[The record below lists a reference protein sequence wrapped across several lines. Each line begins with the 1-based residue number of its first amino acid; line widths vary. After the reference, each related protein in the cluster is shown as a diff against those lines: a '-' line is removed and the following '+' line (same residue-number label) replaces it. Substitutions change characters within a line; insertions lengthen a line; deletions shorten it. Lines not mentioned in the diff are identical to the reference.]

1 MAQDLVSFLQ
11 QNPVDEIVQ
20 QVSVPGRLAKFKF
33 KVRPMNQKQFNAY
46 QRISTTFA
54 QGKNKETK
62 FDSGKFNELVII
74 NQVVEPNFKD
84 ANLLSAAGVTTPE
97 QYLNKFFLA
106 GELGNLVEEICVL
119 SGFVTP
125 DAQLEEEVKNS
136 WTAGIETPGTPIT
149 AGVNIT
155 DSQANI

>member
-1 MAQDLVSFLQ
+1 MTQDLLSFLQ
-11 QNPVDEIVQ
+11 QNPVDEIEQ
-20 QVSVPGRLAKFKF
+20 EVSIPGRLAKFKF
-33 KVRPMNQKQFNAY
+33 KIKPMNQKQFNRY
-46 QRISTTFA
+46 QQISTTII

-62 FDSGKFNELVII
+62 FDSARFNELVILNHVI
-74 NQVVEPNFKD
+74 YPNFKD
-84 ANLLSAAGVTTPE
+84 ATLLSGAGVTTPE
-97 QYLNKFFLA
+97 QYLNKFLLA
-106 GELGNLVEEICVL
+106 GEIGALTEEICLL
-119 SGFVTP
+119 SGFGAP